1 MLPKPHRLHRR
12 DFQELYQSSERYRG
26 VYLLLRLHYRSS
38 SSDAKPYP
46 CRIGIVI
53 AKKTCKLAVQ
63 RNRIRRQLR
72 FICQDFLSQLGQG
85 RDLIITVT
93 SLEGN
98 PSFEDL
104 RQDLWQLFQKAEAI
118 YGSE

>member
-1 MLPKPHRLHRR
+1 MLPRSHRLHRR
-12 DFQELYQSSERYRG
+12 DFQELYQSSDRYRG
-26 VYLLLRLHYRSS
+26 LYLLLRSHFRTLNSEPNPR
-38 SSDAKPYP
+38 P

-63 RNRIRRQLR
+63 RNKIRRQLR
-72 FICQDFLSQLGQG
+72 FICQEFLSQLGQG
-85 RDLIITVT
+85 RDFIITVI

-104 RQDLWQLFQKAEAI
+104 QQDLWVLFQKAEAI